1 MIPPRRRPTGRSRL
15 RLGVAIWLTVISGA
29 LWARPHT
36 RVGNLSLAAAPEWS
50 LQVWI
55 GSEITITPVSVS
67 EASPFV
73 VIFYTTPLTGT
84 RHLLRVLLPAWP
96 LELCAGVVAV
106 LGLLVLAGPIGRG
119 AHGEAG
125 WFGTRGGGERAQR
138 RQLRRGGCGA
148 PPLLD
153 CPGEHQRAGQHHA
166 SRTAREQPCGSPPG
180 TTAADG
186 ERP

>member
-1 MIPPRRRPTGRSRL
+1 MIPTRRRPTGRSRL
-15 RLGVAIWLTVISGA
+15 LLGVAIWLTVISGA

-36 RVGNLSLAAAPEWS
+36 RVGNVSLAAAPGWS

-73 VIFYTTPLTGT
+73 VIFYTTPPTGT

-106 LGLLVLAGPIGRG
+106 LGLLVLAGPVLRVGH
-119 AHGEAG
+119 AESV
-125 WFGTRGGGERAQR
+125 WFGTHGGGERAQR
-138 RQLRRGGCGA
+138 RKL
-148 PPLLD
+148 PLE
-153 CPGEHQRAGQHHA
+153 PGR
-166 SRTAREQPCGSPPG
+166 S
-180 TTAADG
+180 
-186 ERP
+186 

>member
-1 MIPPRRRPTGRSRL
+1 MIPARRRPTWRSRL

-36 RVGNLSLAAAPEWS
+36 RVGNLSLAVAPGWS

-73 VIFYTTPLTGT
+73 VILYTTPPTGT

-106 LGLLVLAGPIGRG
+106 LGLLVLAGPIVRG

-138 RQLRRGGCGA
+138 RKLRRGGCGA
-148 PPLLD
+148 PTLLD

-166 SRTAREQPCGSPPG
+166 SRTAREQPGGSRLE
-180 TTAADG
+180 TAGADG
-186 ERP
+186 HRP